1 MSVFLTT
8 RSTGHQPLTTSH
20 RLMFS
25 PEIEKKIDEYISHYP
40 VKRSA
45 ILPALHLAQ
54 IEHGYVTD
62 EDVQYLARRL
72 DMRVNEVEEVVTFYS
87 MYSRKPI
94 GQYKL
99 QVCRT
104 LSCNLAGCEKISE
117 RITEKLGI
125 KLNETTPD
133 GKFTLQEVEC
143 LGYCDLAP
151 VLQVNFDYHEQI
163 TPERT
168 EEIIEKLK

>member
-1 MSVFLTT
+1 
-8 RSTGHQPLTTSH
+8 
-20 RLMFS
+20 MFS
-25 PEIEKKIDEYISHYP
+25 AETEKRIDEYISHYP

-87 MYSRKPI
+87 MYSRQPI

-125 KLNETTPD
+125 KANETTTD

-143 LGYCDLAP
+143 LGFCDLAP
-151 VLQVNFDYHEQI
+151 VLQVNYDYHEQI
-163 TPERT
+163 TPEQT
-168 EEIIEKLK
+168 DAIIEKLK

>member
-1 MSVFLTT
+1 MYS
-8 RSTGHQPLTTSH
+8 
-20 RLMFS
+20 
-25 PEIEKKIDEYISHYP
+25 IENEQRIDEYITHYP

-45 ILPALHLAQ
+45 ILPALHIAQ

-62 EDVQYLARRL
+62 DDVKYLAQRL

-94 GQYKL
+94 GKYKL

-104 LSCNLAGCEKISE
+104 ISCNIAGCEKISAH
-117 RITEKLGI
+117 ITDKLGI
-125 KLNETTPD
+125 KVNETTPD

-163 TPERT
+163 TLART
-168 EEIIEKLK
+168 DEIIETLK